1 MRVSRLVLQI
11 ATAALLLTPIT
22 TVRAGRAGPIYKIS
36 LNEVERST
44 QVIDY
49 SHRQGTTKL
58 EFRGTE
64 LMPDA
69 RGEIAV
75 ESRNG
80 SVEIRTEIKELTPAS
95 FFGSASLTYVLWA
108 IMPDGRTMNVS
119 EVLLD
124 QTNKSK
130 FAVATNLQAFSL
142 IVTAE
147 PYFAVTQPSD
157 VVVLESCWRPDQG
170 ISEHVSV
177 SYQLLERGQYLANV
191 PALELRTI
199 FTEQI
204 ETLDLSEAR
213 NALRIAWW
221 SNASIYAPE
230 SYAKAK
236 ELLAKAEVNP
246 ERYHDCSSI
255 AARAAVVA
263 AEDARSLAIMR
274 QAGTARGNRSTLVSS
289 K

>member
-11 ATAALLLTPIT
+11 ASAALLLTPIT
-22 TVRAGRAGPIYKIS
+22 SVRASGDGPIYKIS
-36 LNEVERST
+36 RNVVERSAH
-44 QVIDY
+44 VIDF
-49 SHRQGTTKL
+49 SRRLGKTRL
-58 EFRGTE
+58 DFRGTD

-69 RGEIAV
+69 HGEIEV

-80 SVEIRTEIKELTPAS
+80 SLVIKTEIKELTPAS

-108 IMPDGRTMNVS
+108 ITPEGRTMNVS

-124 QTNKSK
+124 EHNKSK
-130 FAVATNLQAFSL
+130 FDVATNLHAFSL

-157 VVVLESCWRPDQG
+157 NVVLESCWRPDQG
-170 ISEHVSV
+170 IPEQATVN
-177 SYQLLERGQYLANV
+177 YQLLAHGQYLANV
-191 PALELRTI
+191 PAKELRTI
-199 FTEQI
+199 YTEQI
-204 ETLDLSEAR
+204 ETPDLSQAH

-221 SNASIYAPE
+221 SNAATYAPE
-230 SYAKAK
+230 SYEKAK
-236 ELLAKAEVNP
+236 QLLRAAETNP
-246 ERYHDCSSI
+246 ESNHECSST

-274 QAGTARGNRSTLVSS
+274 QAGTNLISS
-289 K
+289 R